1 MSFDMT
7 KIKFNDDGLVPAVA
21 QCADTGDVLMMA
33 WMNAEALSKT
43 LSTGRVTYYS
53 RSRQELWEK
62 GLTSGH
68 VQALVSAHLDCDG
81 DTILL
86 KIHQTGAACHTGERS
101 CFFVPMTDDQ
111 NHNQGV

>member
-1 MSFDMT
+1 MTFDLDQVT
-7 KIKFNDDGLVPAVA
+7 FNRDGLVPVIT

-33 WMNAEALSKT
+33 WMNADAITKT
-43 LSTGRVTYYS
+43 LATSRVTYYS

-68 VQALVSAHLDCDG
+68 TQALVTAHLDCDG

-86 KIHQTGAACHTGERS
+86 KVHQQGAACHTGQRS
-101 CFFVPMTDDQ
+101 CFFVDMLASGAET
-111 NHNQGV
+111 NR

>member
-111 NHNQGV
+111 DHNQGA

>member
-1 MSFDMT
+1 MMLE
-7 KIKFNDDGLVPAVA
+7 NVNYNADGLVPAIA
-21 QCADTGDVLMMA
+21 QCVATGDVLMMA
-33 WMNAEALSKT
+33 WMNAESLALT

-68 VQALVSAHLDCDG
+68 VQKLVSARIDCDG

-86 KIHQTGAACHTGERS
+86 QVEQTGAACHTGERT
-101 CFFVPMTDDQ
+101 CFFTLLT
-111 NHNQGV
+111 GEA